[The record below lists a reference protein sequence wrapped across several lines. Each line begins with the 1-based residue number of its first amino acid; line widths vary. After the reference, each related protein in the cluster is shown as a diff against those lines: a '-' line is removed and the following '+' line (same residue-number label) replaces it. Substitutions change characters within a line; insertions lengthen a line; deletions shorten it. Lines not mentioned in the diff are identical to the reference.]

1 MALKRLLKAL
11 TECCADL
18 EMPEGGLSPTWPGLF
33 SKDVGFADVTL
44 ARDDDG
50 S

>member
-11 TECCADL
+11 TECCADHKL
-18 EMPEGGLSPTWPGLF
+18 SEGGLSPTWPGLF
-33 SKDVGFADVTL
+33 STDVGFPDVTL

>member
-18 EMPEGGLSPTWPGLF
+18 EGGLSPTWPGLF
-33 SKDVGFADVTL
+33 STDVGFPDVTL